1 MDDTLAR
8 ARCAECGGGLGFE
21 EWSRGVK
28 TCAGCRRTAGASP
41 AAVYVPGPRA
51 PIPRPTR
58 PGIEPREAVRR
69 RNPAGTPG
77 ADYER
82 LLDEVPD
89 DLIDEI
95 VAALEVEARRLESEQ
110 PGVAS
115 QLTEVLQEIG
125 FGRSPREFQLAA
137 WGFAIG
143 FGANV
148 VLAKY
153 AQMQTSSPMSQF
165 IGPLLVGGLVA
176 GAACAA
182 IGWGFAKL
190 RER

>member
-1 MDDTLAR
+1 MDDTVAR

-21 EWSRGVK
+21 DWSRGLR
-28 TCAGCRRTAGASP
+28 TCATCRGITRSSP
-41 AAVYVPGPRA
+41 AAVYVPGPRPA
-51 PIPRPTR
+51 RAGLR
-58 PGIEPREAVRR
+58 PREPIRR
-69 RNPAGTPG
+69 GTARG
-77 ADYER
+77 TTGSDHER
-82 LLDEVPD
+82 LVDEVSD

-95 VAALEVEARRLESEQ
+95 VAALEAEARRIETEPSGAVTPL
-110 PGVAS
+110 A
-115 QLTEVLQEIG
+115 EVLQEIG
-125 FGRSPREFQLAA
+125 FGQSPREFQLAA

-165 IGPLLVGGLVA
+165 IGPFLIGGLVA

-182 IGWGFAKL
+182 IGWGFARL
-190 RER
+190 RDQ

>member
-1 MDDTLAR
+1 
-8 ARCAECGGGLGFE
+8 
-21 EWSRGVK
+21 
-28 TCAGCRRTAGASP
+28 
-41 AAVYVPGPRA
+41 VYVPGPRA
-51 PIPRPTR
+51 PGPRPAR
-58 PGIEPREAVRR
+58 AGIEPRAAIRR
-69 RNPAGTPG
+69 GTAFGTP
-77 ADYER
+77 AAEYER

-95 VAALEVEARRLESEQ
+95 VAALEVEARRLEAEH

-115 QLTEVLQEIG
+115 PLNEVLQEIG

-165 IGPLLVGGLVA
+165 IGPLLIGGLVA

-190 RER
+190 REP